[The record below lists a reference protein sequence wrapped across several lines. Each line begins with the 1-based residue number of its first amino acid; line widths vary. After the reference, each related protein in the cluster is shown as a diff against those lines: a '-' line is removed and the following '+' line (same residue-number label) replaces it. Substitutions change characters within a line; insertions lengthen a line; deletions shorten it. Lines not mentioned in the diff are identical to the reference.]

1 MTHLLLRLSG
11 ALALFVT
18 FSLSMFAVSFA
29 QAPSMA
35 QMVQSQVG
43 GAMNMDPSDQQEKA
57 APTMIGDLEIS
68 PLLGRA
74 MPPRA
79 QTGGAFFTV
88 TNHGTVADRLVSASS
103 DVAEH
108 VEMHVM
114 RMDGGVMKMNSVP
127 EGFMIPPGETLVLA
141 PGGKHLMFIGVHEPF
156 KQGQEVPVG
165 LTFEHAGTVSV
176 FVHILPIGA
185 DIAGMGD
192 MDMSNMNGTMKMDS
206 ENMEMDGTKMDAN

>member
-1 MTHLLLRLSG
+1 
-11 ALALFVT
+11 
-18 FSLSMFAVSFA
+18 
-29 QAPSMA
+29 MA

-43 GAMNMDPSDQQEKA
+43 GAMEMDSGGRPGDA
-57 APTMIGDLEIS
+57 ALVKVGDLEIS

-79 QTGGAFFTV
+79 QTGGAFFSV

-103 DVAEH
+103 NVAEH

-114 RMDGGVMKMNSVP
+114 RMDGNVMKMQSVP
-127 EGFMIPPGETLVLA
+127 EGFAILPGETLVLA

-156 KQGQEVPVG
+156 KQGQEVPVD

-185 DIAGMGD
+185 DIAGMGG
-192 MDMSNMNGTMKMDS
+192 MEMPNMQGTMKMDS
-206 ENMEMDGTKMDAN
+206 ENMEMDGTKTDAN